1 MRLGYDL
8 TIEQT
13 QKLVMTPELIQAI
26 QILQFNTQELDNYV
40 QEQLLVNPVLEQGTS
55 HSESSE
61 TNENAEAVNGLS
73 ERTRELNSDKLGSN
87 ELSSNEWAEHIK
99 EREYDD
105 ISYKQGDYSK
115 DDKEYSFEQ
124 FVTSDVTLP
133 EHLMFQLQFAPIKR
147 SCRTIGKYIIESLDD
162 NGYMTLTVEEIA
174 RALNVPEEKVNIV
187 LDAIHGFDPAGV
199 AAMDLKEC
207 LLIQLENKG
216 ELDETVERVIKDYL
230 EELAANRLANIA
242 KELSITV
249 QEVQGISD
257 LIRRLEPK
265 PGRQF
270 ASQSTTRYI
279 VPDIIVEKV
288 NGEYVVT
295 INESST
301 PKLMVSSYYE
311 KVLQESHNDP
321 NLTKFLS
328 GRLNSAIWLIKSI
341 EQRKQTI
348 YNVVS
353 AVVKYQQEFFDKGSK
368 YLKTLTLKQIAEEVG
383 IHESTVSRSINGKYM
398 QSPRGVYEIKYF
410 FTSGVSGTQGE
421 GISSQSI
428 KTFIKEIVSGEDPK
442 APYSDQD
449 MVKLLSDRG
458 IDISR
463 RTVAKYRDEL
473 NILSSSKRK
482 RY

>member
-26 QILQFNTQELDNYV
+26 QILQFNTQDLDNYV
-40 QEQLLVNPVLEQGTS
+40 QEQLLVNPVLEQAN
-55 HSESSE
+55 HSDPGEISE
-61 TNENAEAVNGLS
+61 NTENANGLS
-73 ERTRELNSDKLGSN
+73 ERTRELDSATLGSN

-105 ISYKQGDYSK
+105 ISYKQGEYSK

-124 FVTSDVTLP
+124 FVTSDVTLS
-133 EHLMFQLQFAPIKR
+133 EHLMFQLQFAPIKQNY
-147 SCRTIGKYIIESLDD
+147 RTIGKYIIESLDD

-174 RALNVPEEKVNIV
+174 RALNVTEEKVNTV
-187 LDAIHGFDPAGV
+187 LSAIQGFDPAGV
-199 AAMDLKEC
+199 AAKDLKEC
-207 LLIQLENKG
+207 LLIQLENRN
-216 ELDETVERVIKDYL
+216 EADETVKRVINGYL
-230 EELAANRLANIA
+230 EDIAANRLATIA
-242 KELSITV
+242 KELGITV
-249 QEVQGISD
+249 QEVQEISD
-257 LIRRLEPK
+257 LIRSLEPK

-270 ASQSTTRYI
+270 ASQVTTRYI

-295 INESST
+295 VNESST

-328 GRLNSAIWLIKSI
+328 GRLNSAIWLIRSI

-410 FTSGVSGTQGE
+410 FTSGVTGNQGE

-428 KTFIKEIVSGEDPK
+428 KTFIKEIVSGEDSK

-449 MVKLLSDRG
+449 MVRLLGEKG
-458 IDISR
+458 IEISR